1 MSPNDTTQ
9 TRHSA
14 SSIFQSIYTNFC
26 MITDSR
32 NRSDDSDKHGARHIF
47 CFFFPISVYIFT
59 TYLTGI
65 AYLGGTQIV
74 INDHI
79 LKS

>member
-1 MSPNDTTQ
+1 MTLTSMALGTY
-9 TRHSA
+9 
-14 SSIFQSIYTNFC
+14 FV
-26 MITDSR
+26 
-32 NRSDDSDKHGARHIF
+32 
-47 CFFFPISVYIFT
+47 FFFPISVYIFT